1 MKVQVGKLASR
12 QVVQWGL
19 SFVGVTL
26 AVVGYFGPWIPH
38 KTAALTVTGSELSWF
53 AKPFAR
59 VTRELFV
66 LPLIAAA
73 VILGLVAQRLVTRPL
88 VRLGVV
94 VFGLLVILASTP
106 VYDSIASPEYRGQ
119 LILMVVGG
127 VLVVLT
133 LFAPRLPRRVWGG
146 SIVPLVLVG
155 ILPALWQFAAFRPRV
170 AALYNDVLGVG
181 WGLVVC
187 VIGFVLLLA
196 RGILA
201 VVISSLPSTHSHR
214 GGVGSRE

>member
-88 VRLGVV
+88 ARLGVV

-133 LFAPRLPRRVWGG
+133 LFAPRLPRRVWDRSCRWCWLGFFRRCGNSQLFVPAWPRFTTTSLAWGGG
-146 SIVPLVLVG
+146 S
-155 ILPALWQFAAFRPRV
+155 
-170 AALYNDVLGVG
+170 
-181 WGLVVC
+181 
-187 VIGFVLLLA
+187 
-196 RGILA
+196 
-201 VVISSLPSTHSHR
+201 SSA
-214 GGVGSRE
+214 

>member
-1 MKVQVGKLASR
+1 MGGKSQIR
-12 QVVQWGL
+12 VWGIL
-19 SFVGVTL
+19 LLGLVL

-53 AKPFAR
+53 AKPFAQ

-66 LPLIAAA
+66 LPLVVAG
-73 VILGLVAQRLVTRPL
+73 VILGLTAQRLVTRPL

-94 VFGLLVILASTP
+94 VLGLLVILASTP
-106 VYDSIASPEYRGQ
+106 VYDSILSPEYRGQ
-119 LILMVVGG
+119 LMVMVIGG

-133 LFAPRLPRRVWGG
+133 LFTPRLPHRVWGG
-146 SIVPLVLVG
+146 LIVLLALVG
-155 ILPALWQFAAFRPRV
+155 ILPALWQFVTFHPRV
-170 AALYNDVLGVG
+170 ADLYDDVLGVG

-201 VVISSLPSTHSHR
+201 VVAPSLFATNPR
-214 GGVGSRE
+214 